1 MDIKLA
7 REFVGFIGFIG
18 FVGFVGCEKGQVGRP
33 MWLAV

>member
-7 REFVGFIGFIG
+7 REFVGLIGLIG

>member
-7 REFVGFIGFIG
+7 REFIGFIGFIG

>member
-1 MDIKLA
+1 L
-7 REFVGFIGFIG
+7 IGLIGLIG